1 MPIVSF
7 TPAFMATGLVV
18 PDGKIKIEYSDKDE
32 PGLFI
37 ECRASATAVPTW
49 YLRLKNAKGT
59 NTYKKL
65 GTIKDVTVPQARKMA
80 KQLKAEHLLAP
91 KVEEAPVLAKGDM
104 TLDVFVTDH
113 VNPHNKM
120 RKRSHWRDLQ
130 LYDRI
135 GAKFGK
141 RKLSEIGRREVQVFH
156 NELVTVEELA
166 PATADHHVVYLRRVL
181 NLAVQWEL
189 LEKNPLTNIPLMKVD
204 NKVER
209 YLSDDEAK
217 TLVDVLTTDLAF
229 GASYILLFLLS
240 TGARLN
246 EAMQAKW
253 EQVDLENGV
262 WRIPA
267 TNSKS
272 KKTRSVP
279 LNDSAVW
286 VLDQLWTK
294 GEHPFLFVNEATQKP
309 FVTITRA
316 WYRLRAKAGIENLR
330 VHDLRHSFASF
341 LVNGGRSLYEVQQIL
356 GHSDP
361 KVTMRYAHLSTK
373 ALQEAANV
381 ASMIVKTTEA
391 KRA

>member
-1 MPIVSF
+1 MPVVKL
-7 TPAFMATGLVV
+7 TPAFMAKELIC
-18 PDGKIKIEYSDKDE
+18 PAHMKRIEYCDA
-32 PGLFI
+32 
-37 ECRASATAVPTW
+37 ECRGLLIEVRSGANSVPTW
-49 YLRLKNAKGT
+49 YVRYKQPTTRYERLG
-59 NTYKKL
+59 
-65 GTIKDVTVPQARKMA
+65 DVKALSLPQARKA
-80 KQLKAEHLLAP
+80 AIQFKAQVSATPKAEIP
-91 KVEEAPVLAKGDM
+91 PVMAKGDI
-104 TLDVFVTDH
+104 TLDAFVNVH
-113 VNPHNKM
+113 VNPYNKL

-130 LYDRI
+130 LYARV

-141 RKLSEIGRREVQVFH
+141 LKLSEINRREVQVFH
-156 NELVTVEELA
+156 NDLVMVERLA
-166 PATADHHVVYLRRVL
+166 PATADHHVVYMRRLL

-189 LEKNPLTNIPLMKVD
+189 LEKNTLTNIPLMKVD

-209 YLSDDEAK
+209 YLSDEEVK
-217 TLVDVLTTDLAF
+217 RLVDVLTADLAF

-253 EQVDLENGV
+253 EQLDLDNGI

-279 LNDSAVW
+279 LNDSAIW
-286 VLDQLWTK
+286 VLGQLWTK
-294 GEHPFLFVNEATQKP
+294 DVHPYLFVNVSTQKP

-316 WYRLRAKAGIENLR
+316 WYRLREKAGIDNLR

-381 ASMIVKTTEA
+381 ASVIVKKPEP
-391 KRA
+391 RAA

>member
-1 MPIVSF
+1 MPVVKF
-7 TPAFMATGLVV
+7 TPAFLATGLVC
-18 PDGKIKIEYSDKDE
+18 PPSMKRIEYCDA
-32 PGLFI
+32 
-37 ECRASATAVPTW
+37 ECRGLLLEVRSAGGSLATW
-49 YLRLKNAKGT
+49 YVRYKRPTTRYERLG
-59 NTYKKL
+59 
-65 GTIKDVTVPQARKMA
+65 DVKSISLTQARKA
-80 KQLKAEHLLAP
+80 AVLFKSKLTSAP
-91 KVEEAPVLAKGDM
+91 PEEVALVLAKGNM
-104 TLDVFVTDH
+104 TLEAFVTNH
-113 VNPHNKM
+113 VNPHNTL

-130 LYDRI
+130 LFARV

-141 RKLSEIGRREVQVFH
+141 QKLAEIARREVQVFH
-156 NELVTVEELA
+156 NDLVTVEALA
-166 PATADHHVVYLRRVL
+166 PATADHHVVYLRRIM
-181 NLAVQWEL
+181 NLAVQWEFL
-189 LEKNPLTNIPLMKVD
+189 DKNPLTNIPLMKVD

-209 YLSDDEAK
+209 YLSDEEVK
-217 TLVDVLTTDLAF
+217 RLVSVLTTDLAY

-246 EAMQAKW
+246 EAMQSKW
-253 EQVDLENGV
+253 EHIDLDKSI

-279 LNDSAVW
+279 LNESAMW
-286 VLDQLWTK
+286 VLSQLWTK
-294 GEHPFLFVNEATQKP
+294 DKHPHLFVNAATKRP

-316 WYRLRAKAGIENLR
+316 WYRLRAKAGIEGLR

-381 ASMIVKTTEA
+381 ASLIVQKPEEQA
-391 KRA
+391 A